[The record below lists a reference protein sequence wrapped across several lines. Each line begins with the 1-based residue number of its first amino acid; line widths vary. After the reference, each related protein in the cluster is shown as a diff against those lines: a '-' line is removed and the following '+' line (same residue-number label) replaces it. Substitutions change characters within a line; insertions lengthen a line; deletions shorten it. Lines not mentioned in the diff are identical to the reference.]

1 MKNPPLHRYATRP
14 GLYFTDDGGADAVV
28 RSETA
33 DQVWFCVLEPLN
45 QPSAF
50 YADAVRLFNEPDVSF
65 IEQAKTQRIC
75 TRRIPSL
82 NLRET
87 LFHMDGPNYGLW
99 YVHLPKAWD
108 GMQYGY
114 RVNGPWDPNH
124 GVNFNPYKLLLDPYA
139 KGIEGKMELD
149 PGAFAYECEIKN
161 GKVAGS
167 PFGPMSTMDSLGHMP
182 VSVAIDD
189 RDINKHM
196 GEPSHPHVP
205 WSKTVIYELH
215 VKGFTANA
223 PWLPPELRGTYA
235 GLAHPATLSD
245 LQDLGVTSIELLP
258 ILIQTARGLFV
269 AHSHGVIHRDVK
281 PANIMVSDTG
291 EVKITDFGV
300 SYSTGQGQIT
310 QDGMV
315 VGTAQYISPE
325 QAQGQQ
331 ATPQSDI
338 YSLGVVA
345 YEGLAGHRPF
355 TGTTPVDIAAAH
367 VNNPVPPL
375 PDSVDVQLREF
386 VMSMLAKDPLDRPK
400 DALVVSR
407 TLARIERRLLDQQ
420 TEMADTAMAT
430 SGNRLPRRV
439 TSTPRIVLEAPA
451 SRLGGNKQ

>member
-33 DQVWFCVLEPLN
+33 DQVWFCVLEPLD

-50 YADAVRLFNEPDVSF
+50 YADAARLFNEPGLTF
-65 IEQAKTQRIC
+65 IDQAKKQRIC

-87 LFHMDGPNYGLW
+87 LFRMDGPNYGLW
-99 YVHLPKAWD
+99 YVHVPQAWD

-124 GVNFNPYKLLLDPYA
+124 GVSFNPYKLLLDPYA

-149 PGAFAYECEIKN
+149 PGAFAYKCEIKN

-167 PFGPMSTMDSLGHMP
+167 PFGPMSTVDSLGHMP

-235 GLAHPATLSD
+235 GLAHPATLSY

-420 TEMADTAMAT
+420 TEMADTTMAT